1 MTKTKIT
8 KEIEQALIQHYCSGQ
23 FKNYYG
29 ALEVPVGKWL
39 GKGKEN
45 IDMACYKPSNQEII
59 CCEIKVTKSDFNS
72 AASLSFYGNKNY
84 LAMPLNL
91 AQEIDYDW
99 KHVPEECAKWTHI
112 EQMRQSGCG
121 IIGYDQQQK
130 TITIVRNSKRREVH
144 LNVKMQLIEG
154 ILRAGCRDAYKW
166 YAKKDI

>member
-23 FKNYYG
+23 FKNCYG

-72 AASLSFYGNKNY
+72 
-84 LAMPLNL
+84 
-91 AQEIDYDW
+91 
-99 KHVPEECAKWTHI
+99 
-112 EQMRQSGCG
+112 
-121 IIGYDQQQK
+121 
-130 TITIVRNSKRREVH
+130 
-144 LNVKMQLIEG
+144 QLV
-154 ILRAGCRDAYKW
+154 
-166 YAKKDI
+166 